1 MGRLQARTEGGC
13 PLGGRRSHWRPSLG
27 VRWVGAPQV
36 RIPTGCVSP
45 RYPPPLRPQ
54 VGAPHWETA
63 CGCPLGG
70 WSSGGRSLS
79 GSGRTLGAPP
89 PGPPPPCG
97 HPSPSGI
104 CPQDGCRQLGDA
116 WGGSGA
122 AQGAQLSSTPR
133 TALPGAPCPPPP
145 HSPRIYCFINHCGMG
160 LGSSHR
166 AQIHPRGRSVSPP
179 PPAAAGTLRG
189 EGNLCHPLGSPSPRG
204 SVLWGI
210 QSRCVPWARGGSQL

>member
-1 MGRLQARTEGGC
+1 MVPLTGC
-13 PLGGRRSHWRPSLG
+13 PLGGSPSGADPHRVRLPQVSPSAPPPGGRPSLG
-27 VRWVGAPQV
+27 DRVW
-36 RIPTGCVSP
+36 VSP
-45 RYPPPLRPQ
+45 GWVVLRWALFEWIWPHIGCPPP
-54 VGAPHWETA
+54 
-63 CGCPLGG
+63 
-70 WSSGGRSLS
+70 RS
-79 GSGRTLGAPP
+79 PP
-89 PGPPPPCG
+89 PSCG

-104 CPQDGCRQLGDA
+104 CPRDGCRQLGDA

-189 EGNLCHPLGSPSPRG
+189 GRG
-204 SVLWGI
+204 TS
-210 QSRCVPWARGGSQL
+210 ATRGGPRPHVAQCCGGSNPGVCRGHGGGPSSNPR

>member
-1 MGRLQARTEGGC
+1 MGRLQARAEGGC
-13 PLGGRRSHWRPSLG
+13 PLGGRRSHWCPSLG

-89 PGPPPPCG
+89 PGPPPHHVGTPR
-97 HPSPSGI
+97 
-104 CPQDGCRQLGDA
+104 PQASVPGM
-116 WGGSGA
+116 GA
-122 AQGAQLSSTPR
+122 ASWVMLGEAVGQHRERSSAPRPAQRCQVPRAPLPPTPPVFIALLTTVEWGWGHRTEPKSTP
-133 TALPGAPCPPPP
+133 
-145 HSPRIYCFINHCGMG
+145 
-160 LGSSHR
+160 
-166 AQIHPRGRSVSPP
+166 
-179 PPAAAGTLRG
+179 
-189 EGNLCHPLGSPSPRG
+189 
-204 SVLWGI
+204 
-210 QSRCVPWARGGSQL
+210 GGVR